1 MVSLGSAVGYLDIDT
16 SKFKQG
22 FEDAL
27 NDVKKFNDELKGSKE
42 KFKVAAEG
50 MTTAGSFLTKNV
62 TVPILGIGTGMVL
75 AASKF
80 DKASQSLQV
89 SIGATD
95 EKMQSLDEV
104 MKRVYENNYGEGF
117 EDISDALAEV
127 NKQLGDLSEE
137 ELQNVTESAF
147 AFRDAFDVDV
157 AESIRTANTIMTN
170 FGTTSE
176 EAFDLMTW
184 GMQNGLNFSDE
195 LIDSINEYGP
205 QFKKLGFSAEEMFQ
219 IFQKG
224 AETGAWNLD
233 KVGDAVKELSIRVID
248 GSDTTVA
255 GFEAIGL
262 NADEMAAKFSQGGD
276 SAKEAF
282 YKVVSALGEMEDPLA
297 QNTAGVNLFGTMW
310 EDLGPEVV
318 TQLGNIKD
326 ATLDVSGATQQLKD
340 EGYNDLGSMMET
352 LRKNVSL
359 LGVEFG
365 EILLPYILDFVE
377 WLTNMMQRL
386 AEMPE
391 SVQQVIVV
399 IGLIVAAVGPL
410 LLLLG
415 NLSKALLSI
424 HQLVGLIG
432 PLISGLGSIFAALTG
447 PIGIAI
453 AAIVGMFIAY
463 QTNLFGIRDLVNSVL
478 SFITGLWES
487 NFLNIQDYFSL
498 FWNNITTILNAAIA
512 IFKEIVSVF
521 MAVLTG
527 DWQAAW
533 DGIKNIFSI
542 IWDTIIQLLKNF
554 IESII
559 IFITNTGPRMLQ
571 AAKDLFNKA
580 KDGFTEV
587 WNQIIEWFSQVVN
600 DPVGT
605 VLGIGQAMFDAG
617 KNIFNMLWDGMKSIW
632 DSITGWINDSVEWL
646 LDKVKF
652 WKDKANDI
660 KKARRKVEEAEDDDD
675 DGPDGSHRNGL
686 DYVPYDGY
694 RAELHKGERVLTAEE
709 NANYGKGGNTYNFYS
724 PKALTPKE
732 AAREMKRAEREIAL
746 GFS

>member
-1 MVSLGSAVGYLDIDT
+1 
-16 SKFKQG
+16 
-22 FEDAL
+22 
-27 NDVKKFNDELKGSKE
+27 
-42 KFKVAAEG
+42 
-50 MTTAGSFLTKNV
+50 
-62 TVPILGIGTGMVL
+62 
-75 AASKF
+75 
-80 DKASQSLQV
+80 
-89 SIGATD
+89 
-95 EKMQSLDEV
+95 
-104 MKRVYENNYGEGF
+104 
-117 EDISDALAEV
+117 
-127 NKQLGDLSEE
+127 
-137 ELQNVTESAF
+137 
-147 AFRDAFDVDV
+147 
-157 AESIRTANTIMTN
+157 
-170 FGTTSE
+170 
-176 EAFDLMTW
+176 
-184 GMQNGLNFSDE
+184 
-195 LIDSINEYGP
+195 
-205 QFKKLGFSAEEMFQ
+205 
-219 IFQKG
+219 
-224 AETGAWNLD
+224 
-233 KVGDAVKELSIRVID
+233 
-248 GSDTTVA
+248 
-255 GFEAIGL
+255 
-262 NADEMAAKFSQGGD
+262 
-276 SAKEAF
+276 
-282 YKVVSALGEMEDPLA
+282 
-297 QNTAGVNLFGTMW
+297 
-310 EDLGPEVV
+310 
-318 TQLGNIKD
+318 
-326 ATLDVSGATQQLKD
+326 
-340 EGYNDLGSMMET
+340 
-352 LRKNVSL
+352 
-359 LGVEFG
+359 
-365 EILLPYILDFVE
+365 
-377 WLTNMMQRL
+377 MMQRL

-424 HQLVGLIG
+424 HQLAGLIG
-432 PLISGLGSIFAALTG
+432 PLISTLGSAFATLTG

-478 SFITGLWES
+478 SFITSLWEI
-487 NFLNIQDYFSL
+487 NLFNIQDYFSL
-498 FWNNITTILNAAIA
+498 FWNSIITILNASIA

-559 IFITNTGPRMLQ
+559 ISITNTGPRMLQ
-571 AAKDLFNKA
+571 AARDLFNKA

-605 VLGIGQAMFDAG
+605 VLGIGQAMFNAG
-617 KNIFNMLWDGMKSIW
+617 KNIFNMLWDGMKNIW
-632 DSITGWINDSVEWL
+632 ESITSWINDSIDWIE
-646 LDKVKF
+646 DKVKF
-652 WKDKANDI
+652 WKKEAKKVKAA
-660 KKARRKVEEAEDDDD
+660 KRAAEDDDD
-675 DGPDGSHRNGL
+675 EPDGSHRNGL

>member
-1 MVSLGSAVGYLDIDT
+1 MVDLGSAIGYLDIDT

-22 FEDAL
+22 FKDAL
-27 NDVKKFNDELKGSKE
+27 DDVKKFNDELKGSKE
-42 KFKVAAEG
+42 KFKVAADG
-50 MTTAGSFLTKNV
+50 MTTAGSALTKNV
-62 TVPILGIGTGMVL
+62 TVPILGVGTGMVL

-80 DKASQSLQV
+80 DKASQSLQI

-117 EDISDALAEV
+117 EDISDALVEV

-157 AESIRTANTIMTN
+157 AESIRTVNTIMTN

-359 LGVEFG
+359 LSVEFG
-365 EILLPYILDFVE
+365 EILLPYIIDFVE

-424 HQLVGLIG
+424 HQLVVLIG
-432 PLISGLGSIFAALTG
+432 PLISELGSIFAALTG

-478 SFITGLWES
+478 SFITDLWES

-632 DSITGWINDSVEWL
+632 DSITGWVNDSVEWL
-646 LDKVKF
+646 LDKVRF

-660 KKARRKVEEAEDDDD
+660 KKAQRKVEKAEDDD

-732 AAREMKRAEREIAL
+732 AAREMRRAEREIAL

>member
-1 MVSLGSAVGYLDIDT
+1 MVDLGSAIGYLDIDT

-22 FEDAL
+22 FKDAL
-27 NDVKKFNDELKGSKE
+27 DDVKKFNDELKGSKE
-42 KFKVAAEG
+42 KFKVAADG
-50 MTTAGSFLTKNV
+50 MTTAGSALTKNV
-62 TVPILGIGTGMVL
+62 TVPILGVGTGMVL

-80 DKASQSLQV
+80 DKASQSLQI

-104 MKRVYENNYGEGF
+104 MKRIYENNYGEGF
-117 EDISDALAEV
+117 EDISDALVEV

-157 AESIRTANTIMTN
+157 AESIRTVNTIMTN

-365 EILLPYILDFVE
+365 EILLPYIIDFVE

-432 PLISGLGSIFAALTG
+432 PLISTLGSVFITLTG

-453 AAIVGMFIAY
+453 AAIAGMFIAY

-632 DSITGWINDSVEWL
+632 DSITGWVNDSVEWL
-646 LDKVKF
+646 LDKVRF

-660 KKARRKVEEAEDDDD
+660 KKARRKVEEAEDDD

>member
-1 MVSLGSAVGYLDIDT
+1 MVDLGSAIGYLDIDT

-22 FEDAL
+22 FKDAL
-27 NDVKKFNDELKGSKE
+27 DDVKKFNDELKGSKE
-42 KFKVAAEG
+42 KFKVAADG
-50 MTTAGSFLTKNV
+50 MTTAGSALTKNV
-62 TVPILGIGTGMVL
+62 TVPILGVGTGMVL

-80 DKASQSLQV
+80 DKASQSLQI

-117 EDISDALAEV
+117 EDISDALEEV

-157 AESIRTANTIMTN
+157 AESIRTVNTIMTN

-424 HQLVGLIG
+424 HQLVVLIG
-432 PLISGLGSIFAALTG
+432 PLISELGSIFVALTG

-632 DSITGWINDSVEWL
+632 DSITGWIDDSVEWL
-646 LDKVKF
+646 LDKVRF

-660 KKARRKVEEAEDDDD
+660 KKAQRKVEKAEDDD

-709 NANYGKGGNTYNFYS
+709 NVNYGKGGNTYNFYS

-732 AAREMKRAEREIAL
+732 AAREMRRAEREIAL

>member
-1 MVSLGSAVGYLDIDT
+1 MIDVGSAVGFLELDT
-16 SKFKQG
+16 SGFKDGLKSAFDDLNG
-22 FEDAL
+22 FGDKTKSLEGRMSSL
-27 NDVKKFNDELKGSKE
+27 SKGFMS
-42 KFKVAAEG
+42 
-50 MTTAGSFLTKNV
+50 AGSTLTKNV
-62 TVPILGIGTGMVL
+62 TLPILGIGT
-75 AASKF
+75 AAGVAADEF
-80 DKASQSLQV
+80 QRASQSLQV

-95 EKMQSLDEV
+95 KEMEKLDEV
-104 MKRVYENNYGEGF
+104 LKAVYENNYGEGF
-117 EDISDALAEV
+117 EDVADALSVV
-127 NKQLGDLSEE
+127 NQQLGDLSSEE
-137 ELQNVTESAF
+137 MQNVTESAF

-157 AESIRTANTIMTN
+157 AESIRTVNTIMTN

-248 GSDTTVA
+248 GSDTTIA

-262 NADEMAAKFSQGGD
+262 NADEMAAKFAQGGD

-297 QNTAGVNLFGTMW
+297 KNTAGVNLFGTMW

-365 EILLPYILDFVE
+365 EILLPYIMDFVK

-415 NLSKALLSI
+415 DLSKALLSI

-432 PLISGLGSIFAALTG
+432 PLISELGPIFTALTG

-453 AAIVGMFIAY
+453 AAIAGMFIAY

-478 SFITGLWES
+478 SFITDLWES

-521 MAVLTG
+521 MAVFTG

-571 AAKDLFNKA
+571 AARDLFNKA

-632 DSITGWINDSVEWL
+632 DSITGWVDDSVEWL

-660 KKARRKVEEAEDDDD
+660 KKAQRKVEEAEDDDD

-709 NANYGKGGNTYNFYS
+709 AKNYNRGGNVYNFYS
-724 PKALTPKE
+724 PKALSEKE
-732 AAREMKRAEREIAL
+732 AAREMKRAERELAL
-746 GFS
+746 GF

>member
-1 MVSLGSAVGYLDIDT
+1 MVDLGSAIGYLDIDT

-22 FEDAL
+22 FKDAL
-27 NDVKKFNDELKGSKE
+27 DDVKKFNDELKGSKE
-42 KFKVAAEG
+42 KFKVAADG
-50 MTTAGSFLTKNV
+50 MTTAGSALTKNV
-62 TVPILGIGTGMVL
+62 TVPILGVGTGMVL

-80 DKASQSLQV
+80 DKASQSLQI

-117 EDISDALAEV
+117 EDISDALEEV

-157 AESIRTANTIMTN
+157 AESIRTVNTIMTN

-432 PLISGLGSIFAALTG
+432 PLISELGSIFAALTG

-632 DSITGWINDSVEWL
+632 NSITGWIDDSVEWL
-646 LDKVKF
+646 LDKVRF

-660 KKARRKVEEAEDDDD
+660 KKARRKVEEAEDDD

>member
-1 MVSLGSAVGYLDIDT
+1 MVDLGSAIGYLDIDT

-22 FEDAL
+22 FKDAL
-27 NDVKKFNDELKGSKE
+27 DDVKKFNDELKGSKE
-42 KFKVAAEG
+42 KFKVAADG
-50 MTTAGSFLTKNV
+50 MTTAGSALTKNV
-62 TVPILGIGTGMVL
+62 TVPILGVGTGMVL

-80 DKASQSLQV
+80 DKASQSLQI

-104 MKRVYENNYGEGF
+104 MKRIYENNYGEGF
-117 EDISDALAEV
+117 EDISDALVEV

-157 AESIRTANTIMTN
+157 AESIRTVNTIMTN

-399 IGLIVAAVGPL
+399 IGLLVAAVGPL

-424 HQLVGLIG
+424 HQLVVLIG
-432 PLISGLGSIFAALTG
+432 PLISELGSIFVALTG

-478 SFITGLWES
+478 SFITDLWES

-632 DSITGWINDSVEWL
+632 DSITGWVNDSVEWL

-660 KKARRKVEEAEDDDD
+660 KKAQRKVEKAEDDD

-732 AAREMKRAEREIAL
+732 AAREMRRAEREIAL

>member
-1 MVSLGSAVGYLDIDT
+1 MVDLGSAIGYLDIDT

-22 FEDAL
+22 FKDAL
-27 NDVKKFNDELKGSKE
+27 DDVKKFNDELKGSKE
-42 KFKVAAEG
+42 KFKVAADG
-50 MTTAGSFLTKNV
+50 MTTAGSALTKNV
-62 TVPILGIGTGMVL
+62 TVPILGVGTGMVL

-80 DKASQSLQV
+80 DKASQSLQI

-104 MKRVYENNYGEGF
+104 MKRIYENNYGEGF
-117 EDISDALAEV
+117 EDISDALVEV

-157 AESIRTANTIMTN
+157 AESIRTVNTIMTN

-365 EILLPYILDFVE
+365 EILLPYIIDFVE

-432 PLISGLGSIFAALTG
+432 PLISTLGSVFITLTG

-453 AAIVGMFIAY
+453 AAIAGMFIAY

-632 DSITGWINDSVEWL
+632 DSITGWIDDSVEWL
-646 LDKVKF
+646 LDKVRF

>member
-1 MVSLGSAVGYLDIDT
+1 MVDLGSAIGYLDIDT

-22 FEDAL
+22 FKDAL
-27 NDVKKFNDELKGSKE
+27 DDVKKFNDELKGSKE
-42 KFKVAAEG
+42 KFKVAADG
-50 MTTAGSFLTKNV
+50 MTTAGSALTKNV
-62 TVPILGIGTGMVL
+62 TVPILGVGTGMVL

-80 DKASQSLQV
+80 DKASQSLQI

-104 MKRVYENNYGEGF
+104 MKRIYENNYGEGF
-117 EDISDALAEV
+117 EDISDALVEV

-147 AFRDAFDVDV
+147 AFRDAFDVEV
-157 AESIRTANTIMTN
+157 NESIRTVNTLMKN

-219 IFQKG
+219 IFQQG
-224 AETGAWNLD
+224 AESGAWNLD

-248 GSDTTVA
+248 GSETTAA

-262 NADEMAAKFSQGGD
+262 NADEMAAKFAQGGD

-352 LRKNVSL
+352 LRKNASL

-365 EILLPYILDFVE
+365 EILLPYIIDFVE

-432 PLISGLGSIFAALTG
+432 PLISTLGSAFATLTG

-478 SFITGLWES
+478 SFITSLWEI
-487 NFLNIQDYFSL
+487 NLFNIQDYFSL
-498 FWNNITTILNAAIA
+498 FWNSIITILNASIA

-571 AAKDLFNKA
+571 AARDLFNKA

-632 DSITGWINDSVEWL
+632 DSITGWINDSIDWIE
-646 LDKVKF
+646 DKVKF
-652 WKDKANDI
+652 WKKEAKKVKAA
-660 KKARRKVEEAEDDDD
+660 KRAAEDDDD
-675 DGPDGSHRNGL
+675 EPDGSHRNGL

>member
-22 FEDAL
+22 FKDAL

-42 KFKVAAEG
+42 KFKVAADG
-50 MTTAGSFLTKNV
+50 MVAAGSTLTKNV

-75 AASKF
+75 AASEF

-157 AESIRTANTIMTN
+157 AESIRTVNTIMKD

-219 IFQKG
+219 IFQSG
-224 AETGAWNLD
+224 AEAGAWNLD

-255 GFEAIGL
+255 GFKAMGL
-262 NADEMAAKFSQGGD
+262 NADEMAAKFAQGGD

-282 YKVVSALGEMEDPLA
+282 YKVVSALSEMKDPLA

-318 TQLGNIKD
+318 TQLGNLKD

-352 LRKNVSL
+352 LRKESSL
-359 LGVEFG
+359 LGVSFG
-365 EILLPYILDFVE
+365 EILLPYILDFVK
-377 WLTNMMQRL
+377 WLANLMQRL

-391 SVQQVIVV
+391 SAQRVIVV
-399 IGLIVAAVGPL
+399 IGLIAAAIGPL

-415 NLSKALLSI
+415 NLSRAFLSI
-424 HQLVGLIG
+424 HQLAGMIG
-432 PLISGLGSIFAALTG
+432 PLISELGPIFTSLTG

-453 AAIVGMFIAY
+453 AAIAGMFIAY
-463 QTNLFGIRDLVNSVL
+463 QTNLFGIRDLVDDVL
-478 SFITGLWES
+478 SFITDSWES
-487 NFLNIQDYFSL
+487 NLFNIQDYFSL
-498 FWNNITTILNAAIA
+498 FWDSITTILNTAIA

-521 MAVLTG
+521 MAVFAG

-617 KNIFNMLWDGMKSIW
+617 KNIFNMLWDGMKKIW
-632 DSITGWINDSVEWL
+632 DSITGWIDDSVEWL

-652 WKDKANDI
+652 WEDKARDV
-660 KKARRKVEEAEDDDD
+660 KRAKRKVEEAEDDD

>member
-1 MVSLGSAVGYLDIDT
+1 MVDLGSAIGYLDIDT

-22 FEDAL
+22 FKDAL
-27 NDVKKFNDELKGSKE
+27 DDVKKFNDELKGSKE
-42 KFKVAAEG
+42 KFKVAVDG
-50 MTTAGSFLTKNV
+50 MTTAGSALAKNV
-62 TVPILGIGTGMVL
+62 TVPILGVGTGMVL

-80 DKASQSLQV
+80 DKASQSLQI

-104 MKRVYENNYGEGF
+104 MKRIYENNYGEGF
-117 EDISDALAEV
+117 EDISDALVEV

-147 AFRDAFDVDV
+147 AFRDAFDVEV
-157 AESIRTANTIMTN
+157 NESIRTVNTLMKN

-424 HQLVGLIG
+424 HQLVVLIG
-432 PLISGLGSIFAALTG
+432 PLISELGSIFVALTG

-453 AAIVGMFIAY
+453 A
-463 QTNLFGIRDLVNSVL
+463 Q
-478 SFITGLWES
+478 
-487 NFLNIQDYFSL
+487 
-498 FWNNITTILNAAIA
+498 
-512 IFKEIVSVF
+512 
-521 MAVLTG
+521 
-527 DWQAAW
+527 
-533 DGIKNIFSI
+533 
-542 IWDTIIQLLKNF
+542 
-554 IESII
+554 
-559 IFITNTGPRMLQ
+559 
-571 AAKDLFNKA
+571 
-580 KDGFTEV
+580 
-587 WNQIIEWFSQVVN
+587 
-600 DPVGT
+600 
-605 VLGIGQAMFDAG
+605 
-617 KNIFNMLWDGMKSIW
+617 
-632 DSITGWINDSVEWL
+632 
-646 LDKVKF
+646 
-652 WKDKANDI
+652 
-660 KKARRKVEEAEDDDD
+660 
-675 DGPDGSHRNGL
+675 
-686 DYVPYDGY
+686 
-694 RAELHKGERVLTAEE
+694 
-709 NANYGKGGNTYNFYS
+709 
-724 PKALTPKE
+724 
-732 AAREMKRAEREIAL
+732 
-746 GFS
+746 

>member
-1 MVSLGSAVGYLDIDT
+1 MVDLGSAIGYLDIDT

-22 FEDAL
+22 FKDAL
-27 NDVKKFNDELKGSKE
+27 DDVKKFNDELKGSKE
-42 KFKVAAEG
+42 KFKVAADG
-50 MTTAGSFLTKNV
+50 MTTAGSALTKNV
-62 TVPILGIGTGMVL
+62 TVPILGVGTGMVL

-80 DKASQSLQV
+80 DKASQSLQI

-117 EDISDALAEV
+117 EDISDALEEV

-157 AESIRTANTIMTN
+157 AESIRTVNTIMTN

-326 ATLDVSGATQQLKD
+326 ATLDVSGATQRLKD

-365 EILLPYILDFVE
+365 EILLPYIIDFVE

-432 PLISGLGSIFAALTG
+432 PLISTLGSVFITLTG

-453 AAIVGMFIAY
+453 AAIAGMFIAY

-571 AAKDLFNKA
+571 AARDLFNKA

-632 DSITGWINDSVEWL
+632 DSITGWIDDSVEWL
-646 LDKVKF
+646 LDKVRF

-660 KKARRKVEEAEDDDD
+660 KKARRKVEEAEDDD

>member
-1 MVSLGSAVGYLDIDT
+1 MVDLGSAIGYLDIDT

-22 FEDAL
+22 FKDAL
-27 NDVKKFNDELKGSKE
+27 DDVKKFNDELKGSKE
-42 KFKVAAEG
+42 KFKVAADG
-50 MTTAGSFLTKNV
+50 MTTAGSALTKNV
-62 TVPILGIGTGMVL
+62 TVPILGVGTGMVL

-80 DKASQSLQV
+80 DKASQSLQI

-104 MKRVYENNYGEGF
+104 MKRIYENNYGEGF
-117 EDISDALAEV
+117 EDISDALVEV

-157 AESIRTANTIMTN
+157 AESIRTVNTIMTN

-365 EILLPYILDFVE
+365 EILLPYIIDFVE

-432 PLISGLGSIFAALTG
+432 PLISTLGSVFITLTG

-453 AAIVGMFIAY
+453 AAIAGMFIAY

-478 SFITGLWES
+478 SFITDLWES

-632 DSITGWINDSVEWL
+632 DSITGWIDDSVEWL

>member
-1 MVSLGSAVGYLDIDT
+1 MVDLGSAIGYLDIDT

-22 FEDAL
+22 FKDAL
-27 NDVKKFNDELKGSKE
+27 DDVKKFNDELKGSKE
-42 KFKVAAEG
+42 KFKVAADG
-50 MTTAGSFLTKNV
+50 MITAGSTLTKNV
-62 TVPILGIGTGMVL
+62 TVPILGIGTGMTL
-75 AASKF
+75 AASEF
-80 DKASQSLQV
+80 DKASQSLQI

-104 MKRVYENNYGEGF
+104 MKRIYENNYGEGF
-117 EDISDALAEV
+117 EDISDALVEV

-147 AFRDAFDVDV
+147 AFRDAFDVEV
-157 AESIRTANTIMTN
+157 NESIRTVNTLMKN

-205 QFKKLGFSAEEMFQ
+205 QFKKLGFSAEEMFM
-219 IFQKG
+219 IFQQG
-224 AETGAWNLD
+224 AESGAWNLD

-248 GSDTTVA
+248 GSDTTAA

-262 NADEMAAKFSQGGD
+262 NADEMAEKFAKGGE
-276 SAKEAF
+276 SANEAF
-282 YKVVSALGEMEDPLA
+282 FEIVNGLKNMEDPIA

-310 EDLGPEVV
+310 EDLGPDVV
-318 TQLGNIKD
+318 TQLGDIEQ
-326 ATLDVSGATQQLKD
+326 ATLDVTGATQQLKD

-352 LRKNVSL
+352 LRKNASL

-365 EILLPYILDFVE
+365 EILLPYIIQFVE
-377 WLTNMMQRL
+377 WLTNMMQRF
-386 AEMPE
+386 AAMPE
-391 SVQQVIVV
+391 SAQQVIVV
-399 IGLIVAAVGPL
+399 IGLLVAAIGPL

-415 NLSKALLSI
+415 NLSKAFLSI

-432 PLISGLGSIFAALTG
+432 PLISALGPIFTALTG

-453 AAIVGMFIAY
+453 AAIAGMFIAY

-478 SFITGLWES
+478 SFITSLWES
-487 NFLNIQDYFSL
+487 NFLNIQDYFAL

-542 IWDTIIQLLKNF
+542 IWDTIVQLLKNF

-632 DSITGWINDSVEWL
+632 ESITGWIDDSVEWL

-652 WKDKANDI
+652 WEDKADDV
-660 KKARRKVEEAEDDDD
+660 KKAKRKVEEADDD

-732 AAREMKRAEREIAL
+732 AAREMKRAERELAL

>member
-22 FEDAL
+22 FKDAL

-42 KFKVAAEG
+42 KFKVAADG
-50 MTTAGSFLTKNV
+50 MVAAGSTLTKNV

-75 AASKF
+75 AASEF

-147 AFRDAFDVDV
+147 AFRDVFDVDV
-157 AESIRTANTIMTN
+157 AESIRTVNTIMKN

-219 IFQKG
+219 IFQSG
-224 AETGAWNLD
+224 AEAGAWNLD

-248 GSDTTVA
+248 GSDTTIA
-255 GFEAIGL
+255 GFKAMGL
-262 NADEMAAKFSQGGD
+262 NADEMAAKFAQGGD

-282 YKVVSALGEMEDPLA
+282 YKVVSALREMKDPLA
-297 QNTAGVNLFGTMW
+297 QNAAGVNLFGTMW

-326 ATLDVSGATQQLKD
+326 ATLDVSGATQRLKD

-352 LRKNVSL
+352 LRKEASL
-359 LGVEFG
+359 LGVSFG
-365 EILLPYILDFVE
+365 EILLPYILDFVK
-377 WLTNMMQRL
+377 WLANLMQRL

-391 SVQQVIVV
+391 SAQRVIVV
-399 IGLIVAAVGPL
+399 IGLIAAAIGPL

-415 NLSKALLSI
+415 NLSRAFLSI
-424 HQLVGLIG
+424 HQLVGIIG
-432 PLISGLGSIFAALTG
+432 PLISGLGQAFVSLTG

-453 AAIVGMFIAY
+453 AAIAGMFIAY
-463 QTNLFGIRDLVNSVL
+463 QTNLFGIRDLVDDVL
-478 SFITGLWES
+478 SFITDLWES
-487 NFLNIQDYFSL
+487 NLFNIQDYFSL
-498 FWNNITTILNAAIA
+498 FWDSITTILNAAIA

-521 MAVLTG
+521 MAVFAG

-617 KNIFNMLWDGMKSIW
+617 KNIFNMLWDGMKKIW
-632 DSITGWINDSVEWL
+632 DSITGWIDDSVEWL

-652 WKDKANDI
+652 WEDKADDV
-660 KKARRKVEEAEDDDD
+660 KKAKRKVEEAEDDD

-709 NANYGKGGNTYNFYS
+709 NANYGKSGNTYNFYS

>member
-1 MVSLGSAVGYLDIDT
+1 MVDLGSAIGYLDIDT

-22 FEDAL
+22 FKDAL
-27 NDVKKFNDELKGSKE
+27 DDVKKFNDELKGSKE
-42 KFKVAAEG
+42 KFKVAADG
-50 MTTAGSFLTKNV
+50 MTTAGSALTKNV
-62 TVPILGIGTGMVL
+62 TVPILGVGTGMVL

-80 DKASQSLQV
+80 DKASQSLQI

-117 EDISDALAEV
+117 EDISDALEEV

-157 AESIRTANTIMTN
+157 AESIRTVNTIMTN

-326 ATLDVSGATQQLKD
+326 ATLDVSGATQRLKD

-432 PLISGLGSIFAALTG
+432 PLISELGSIFAALTG

-478 SFITGLWES
+478 SFITDLWES

-632 DSITGWINDSVEWL
+632 DSITGWVNDSVEWL
-646 LDKVKF
+646 LDKVRF

-660 KKARRKVEEAEDDDD
+660 KKARRKVEEAEDDD

>member
-1 MVSLGSAVGYLDIDT
+1 MIDVGSAIGFLELDI
-16 SKFKQG
+16 SGFKDG
-22 FEDAL
+22 IKGAFED
-27 NDVKKFNDELKGSKE
+27 LKEFGDKTKSVEGRMSSLSKG
-42 KFKVAAEG
+42 F
-50 MTTAGSFLTKNV
+50 MSAGSTLTTSV
-62 TVPILGIGTGMVL
+62 TLPILGVGT
-75 AASKF
+75 AAGVAANEF
-80 DKASQSLQV
+80 QRASQSLQV
-89 SIGATD
+89 SVGATD
-95 EKMQSLDEV
+95 KEMEKLDEV
-104 MKRVYENNYGEGF
+104 LKAVYENNYGEGF
-117 EDISDALAEV
+117 EDVADALSVV
-127 NKQLGDLSEE
+127 NQQLGNLSSEE
-137 ELQNVTESAF
+137 MQNVTESAF
-147 AFRDAFDVDV
+147 AFRDAFDVDI
-157 AESIRTANTIMTN
+157 AESVRTADTLMNN

-219 IFQKG
+219 IFQQG
-224 AETGAWNLD
+224 AESGAWNLD

-248 GSDTTVA
+248 GSETTAA

-262 NADEMAAKFSQGGD
+262 NADEMAAKFAQGGD

-415 NLSKALLSI
+415 DLSKALLSI

-432 PLISGLGSIFAALTG
+432 PLISTLGSAFATLTG

-478 SFITGLWES
+478 SFITSLWEI
-487 NFLNIQDYFSL
+487 NLFNIQDYFSL
-498 FWNNITTILNAAIA
+498 FWNSIITILNASIA

-571 AAKDLFNKA
+571 AARDLFNKA

-632 DSITGWINDSVEWL
+632 DSITGWIDDSINWIE
-646 LDKVKF
+646 DKVKF
-652 WKDKANDI
+652 WKKEAKKVKAA
-660 KKARRKVEEAEDDDD
+660 KRAAEDDDD
-675 DGPDGSHRNGL
+675 EPDGSHRNGL

-709 NANYGKGGNTYNFYS
+709 AKNYNRGGNTYNFYS
-724 PKALTPKE
+724 PKALSEKE
-732 AAREMKRAEREIAL
+732 AAREMKRAERELAL
-746 GFS
+746 GF